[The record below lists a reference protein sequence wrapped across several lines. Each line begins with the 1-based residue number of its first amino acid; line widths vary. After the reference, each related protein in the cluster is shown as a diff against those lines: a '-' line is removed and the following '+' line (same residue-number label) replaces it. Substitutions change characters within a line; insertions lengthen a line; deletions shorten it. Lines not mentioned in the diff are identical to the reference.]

1 MKEKLLYFMTNIYV
15 PLDNPLIVI
24 IATVIV
30 IIKIHTPAA

>member
-24 IATVIV
+24 IAAVIIV
-30 IIKIHTPAA
+30 IIKIYTL